1 MQSQMSAKVDLMKR
15 SSWVKRIGNY
25 FDALDLNQNGFL
37 TLDEFLQLAENLQTK
52 CKATPSEIKNLRIA
66 LRQFWGAVGFMP
78 GEKISK
84 LKFIEGFNRLARDEV
99 ERKEAGDK
107 ALLEQLTDAFFDI
120 MDANSDGTVTL
131 DELKIFMRARGL
143 DPNGAEAWFKL
154 ADRDRNGK
162 VERQELFRYEF
173 DFWFRPDLASSKM
186 FGGAYSGYD

>member
-1 MQSQMSAKVDLMKR
+1 M
-15 SSWVKRIGNY
+15 
-25 FDALDLNQNGFL
+25 
-37 TLDEFLQLAENLQTK
+37 
-52 CKATPSEIKNLRIA
+52 
-66 LRQFWGAVGFMP
+66 
-78 GEKISK
+78 
-84 LKFIEGFNRLARDEV
+84 

-120 MDANSDGTVTL
+120 MDVNNDGTVTL